1 MEENIKIEIS
11 ETNWRKKQIIIYI
24 KYKLKFSNEKKDNSK
39 VYGYTE
45 YRTSNKC
52 KSYIILNDKVKIL
65 EYESLHSHLEKEYD
79 ASKSIGKTF
88 IF

>member
-1 MEENIKIEIS
+1 
-11 ETNWRKKQIIIYI
+11 KKQIIIYI
-24 KYKLKFSNEKKDNSK
+24 KYKFKFSNEKKDNSK

-65 EYESLHSHLEKEYD
+65 EYESFSY
-79 ASKSIGKTF
+79 
-88 IF
+88 